1 MQPTVRHR
9 LTGILEGD
17 REASAWLYDTFGPRL
32 YRRLKQRYS
41 YPGGLD
47 GEDLLQD
54 AFLFFFQNDGRVLR
68 RFLEQVPPQQQTP
81 GQLETY
87 LWDLACGVASNRRR
101 SAFHRRVVSLFD
113 RHDIPLDPLAERHAI
128 DRDTVERLED
138 CLREGRERVFLYY
151 VLRYKDG
158 LAPEEVAAVCG
169 WSRKATYK
177 LKQLLD
183 KAVATCARLL
193 GIEN

>member
-1 MQPTVRHR
+1 MYPTVRHR

-17 REASAWLYDTFGPRL
+17 REAAAWLYDTFAPRL
-32 YRRLKQRYS
+32 FRRLKQRYA

-54 AFLFFFQNDGRVLR
+54 SFLFFFQNGGRVLR
-68 RFLEQVPPQQQTP
+68 RYLDKVPAREQTASH
-81 GQLETY
+81 LETY

-128 DRDTVERLED
+128 DRDTLERLET
-138 CLREGRERVFLYY
+138 CLKEGRERVFLYY
-151 VLRYKDG
+151 TLRYRDG
-158 LAPEEVAAVCG
+158 LSPEEVTRVCG

-177 LKQLLD
+177 LKQILD
-183 KAVATCARLL
+183 KAVTACAKLL
-193 GIEN
+193 GLQG